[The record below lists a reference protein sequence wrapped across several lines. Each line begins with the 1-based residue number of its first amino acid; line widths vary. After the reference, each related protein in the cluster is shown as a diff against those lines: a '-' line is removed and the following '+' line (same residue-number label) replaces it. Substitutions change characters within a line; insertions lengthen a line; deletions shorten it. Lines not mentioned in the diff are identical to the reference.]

1 VIPPAHPRFVIITP
15 AFNEEPYLEVTI
27 PSVTSQTRVP
37 LRWII
42 VDDGSTDH
50 TREKVM
56 QVAQAFPWV
65 VYHRR
70 HRQPGQAYFASNVYA
85 IMEGVDL
92 AKDLDYEFLA
102 ILDADITLPYD
113 YYEQIFARFEAD
125 PELGVASG
133 VYENLIDGSL
143 RKVLS
148 DRRSTPK
155 AIQVFRR
162 ACFEQIGGYLPL
174 PHGGED
180 TCSCVMARMNGWK
193 TWSFP
198 DIKVVHRRPTGV
210 GNAKSILRARFVQ
223 GRADYGVSTHPL
235 FMIVKSFKRCLLE
248 SPRFVSGILRL
259 AGYTYGFLKRDPR
272 QMPPDVA
279 RFAREE
285 QLRRVFCFD
294 RLPKTKRTASESSQD
309 D

>member
-1 VIPPAHPRFVIITP
+1 MTSPANPRFVIITP
-15 AFNEEPYLEVTI
+15 AFNEEPHLEVTI
-27 PSVTSQTRVP
+27 PSVTAQTQVP

-50 TREKVM
+50 TREKVL
-56 QVAQAFPWV
+56 QVSQAFPWV

-85 IMEGVDL
+85 IMEGLDQV
-92 AKDLDYEFLA
+92 KDLDYEFLA
-102 ILDADITLPYD
+102 ILDADITLPRD
-113 YYEQIFARFEAD
+113 YYEQIFARFESCPD
-125 PELGVASG
+125 LGVASG
-133 VYENLIDGSL
+133 IYENLVNGSL
-143 RKVLS
+143 QKVLS
-148 DRRSTPK
+148 DRRTTPK

-180 TCSCVMARMNGWK
+180 TCSCVMARMKGWK

-198 DIKVVHRRPTGV
+198 DVKVVHRRPTGV
-210 GNAKSILRARFVQ
+210 GNAKSVLRARFVQ
-223 GRADYGVSTHPL
+223 GRADYGASTHPL
-235 FMIVKSFKRCLLE
+235 FMIVKSLKRCLLE
-248 SPRFVSGILRL
+248 SPRLVSGILRL

-279 RFAREE
+279 RYARQE
-285 QLRRVFCFD
+285 QLRRVFCFNRISRMERID
-294 RLPKTKRTASESSQD
+294 PQIS
-309 D
+309 